1 MTYLKF
7 IGDSLLYYLINDW
20 HIILMGILIAT
31 SMKVFV
37 NPESLKNKLLQHSK
51 IAVPLSVGLGAL
63 TPLCAC
69 GTMAVV
75 ISLFL
80 TKLPWGPVMAFLIS
94 SPLAS
99 PSEFLF
105 EGSFMGWRFAISM
118 LVASIVIG
126 LFAGYLATVLE
137 KRTSFFKDQ
146 FRILDK
152 SKQANTS
159 ASTSAS
165 ISANTSASTSSN
177 TSANTSQTLDTSS
190 FMVVE
195 PQYETAKKIIDMKG
209 KSREFVIELWETG
222 FKKIIFYFMIFILIG
237 KSIEFLIPMDYQM
250 PFLSEDSFLSVLIGA
265 TVGLP
270 LYINSASSLP
280 LMQSMVASGV
290 SESAIFAFLIAGKA
304 TGIPVIVGM
313 MTFLKKRA
321 IAFYVGVIWV
331 GAVIAGSLSIMIW
344 KLL

>member
-7 IGDSLLYYLINDW
+7 IGDSLIYYLINDW

-37 NPESLKNKLLQHSK
+37 NPERLKNNLLKHSK

-118 LVASIVIG
+118 LTASIVIG

-152 SKQANTS
+152 PKKMQAS
-159 ASTSAS
+159 A
-165 ISANTSASTSSN
+165 
-177 TSANTSQTLDTSS
+177 SQTLDTSA
-190 FMVVE
+190 FTIVE
-195 PQYETAKKIIDMKG
+195 SQYDTAFETQEGDQAKKVFDLKG
-209 KSREFVIELWETG
+209 KSREFLSEIWETG
-222 FKKIIFYFMIFILIG
+222 FKKIIFYFMIFIIIG
-237 KSIEFLIPMDYQM
+237 KSIEFMIPMDFQM
-250 PFLSEDSFLSVLIGA
+250 PFLSEDSLLSVLIGA

-304 TGIPVIVGM
+304 TGIPVIIGM

-321 IAFYVGVIWV
+321 IAFYVGVIWI
-331 GAVIAGSLSIMIW
+331 GAVLAGSLSIIVW
-344 KLL
+344 KLFV

>member
-7 IGDSLLYYLINDW
+7 IWDSLIYYLINDW
-20 HIILMGILIAT
+20 YIILMGILIAT

-37 NPESLKNKLLQHSK
+37 NPERLKNKLLQHSK

-118 LVASIVIG
+118 LIASIVIG

-137 KRTSFFKDQ
+137 KRTSFFRDQ

-152 SKQANTS
+152 PKNTQAKAMQS
-159 ASTSAS
+159 
-165 ISANTSASTSSN
+165 
-177 TSANTSQTLDTSS
+177 NTSQTLDTSG
-190 FMVVE
+190 FTIVE
-195 PQYETAKKIIDMKG
+195 HQYDTAYEMQVGDKAKKIFDVKG
-209 KSREFVIELWETG
+209 KSREFVSEIWETG
-222 FKKIIFYFMIFILIG
+222 FKKIIYYFVIFIIIG
-237 KSIEFLIPMDYQM
+237 KSIEFVIPMDFQM

-304 TGIPVIVGM
+304 TGIPVIIGM

-331 GAVIAGSLSIMIW
+331 GAVFAGTLSIILW
-344 KLL
+344 KIL

>member
-7 IGDSLLYYLINDW
+7 IGDSLIYYLINDW

-37 NPESLKNKLLQHSK
+37 NPERLKNKLLQHSK

-118 LVASIVIG
+118 LIASIVIG

-137 KRTSFFKDQ
+137 KKTSFFKDQ

-152 SKQANTS
+152 PKKTQANATQ
-159 ASTSAS
+159 
-165 ISANTSASTSSN
+165 
-177 TSANTSQTLDTSS
+177 ANTSQTLDTSG
-190 FMVVE
+190 FTVVE
-195 PQYETAKKIIDMKG
+195 PHYNSAFETQEGDKAKKVFDVKG
-209 KSREFVIELWETG
+209 KSREFLTEIWETG
-222 FKKIIFYFMIFILIG
+222 FKKIIFYFMIFIIIG
-237 KSIEFLIPMDYQM
+237 KSIEFMIPMDFQM

-304 TGIPVIVGM
+304 TGIPVIIGM

-331 GAVIAGSLSIMIW
+331 GAVIAGSLSIILW
-344 KLL
+344 KIL

>member
-7 IGDSLLYYLINDW
+7 IGDSLIYYLVNDW
-20 HIILMGILIAT
+20 YIILMGILIAT

-37 NPESLKNKLLQHSK
+37 NPERLKNKLLQHSK
-51 IAVPLSVGLGAL
+51 IAVPMSVGLGAL

-126 LFAGYLATVLE
+126 LLAGYLATVLE

-152 SKQANTS
+152 PKNTRSNAIQGNATQANV
-159 ASTSAS
+159 
-165 ISANTSASTSSN
+165 
-177 TSANTSQTLDTSS
+177 SQTLDTSA
-190 FMVVE
+190 FTVVE
-195 PQYETAKKIIDMKG
+195 PQYDTAYETHDGDKAKKVFDVKG
-209 KSREFVIELWETG
+209 KSQEFLTEIWETG
-222 FKKIIFYFMIFILIG
+222 FKKIIFYFLIFIIIG
-237 KSIEFLIPMDYQM
+237 KSIEFIIPMDFQM

-304 TGIPVIVGM
+304 TGIPVIIGM

-331 GAVIAGSLSIMIW
+331 GAVIAGSLSIILW
-344 KLL
+344 KIL

>member
-7 IGDSLLYYLINDW
+7 IGDALIYYLINDW

-37 NPESLKNKLLQHSK
+37 SPEKLKNKLLKHSK

-105 EGSFMGWRFAISM
+105 EGRFMGWRFAISM
-118 LVASIVIG
+118 LVSSIVIG

-137 KRTSFFKDQ
+137 KKTTFFKDQ

-152 SKQANTS
+152 PKQAPAS
-159 ASTSAS
+159 A
-165 ISANTSASTSSN
+165 
-177 TSANTSQTLDTSS
+177 SQTLDTTG
-190 FMVVE
+190 FTVVE
-195 PQYETAKKIIDMKG
+195 SQYDTATDNQEEGKAKKIFDVKG
-209 KSREFVIELWETG
+209 KSREFITEIWETG
-222 FKKIIFYFMIFILIG
+222 FKKIIFYFMIFIIIG
-237 KSIEFLIPMDYQM
+237 KSIEFIIPMNFQL
-250 PFLSEDSFLSVLIGA
+250 PFLGEDSILSVLIGA
-265 TVGLP
+265 TVGLQ
-270 LYINSASSLP
+270 I
-280 LMQSMVASGV
+280 G
-290 SESAIFAFLIAGKA
+290 
-304 TGIPVIVGM
+304 
-313 MTFLKKRA
+313 RA
-321 IAFYVGVIWV
+321 HV
-331 GAVIAGSLSIMIW
+331 
-344 KLL
+344 

>member
-1 MTYLKF
+1 MRYLEF
-7 IGDSLLYYLINDW
+7 IGDSLIYYLINDW

-37 NPESLKNKLLQHSK
+37 NPESLKGKLLQHSK

-118 LVASIVIG
+118 LIASIVIG
-126 LFAGYLATVLE
+126 LFAGYLATLLE
-137 KRTSFFKDQ
+137 KKTSFFKDQ

-152 SKQANTS
+152 PKKTQIVHDTMT
-159 ASTSAS
+159 AST
-165 ISANTSASTSSN
+165 
-177 TSANTSQTLDTSS
+177 TLDTTV
-190 FMVVE
+190 FTVVE
-195 PQYETAKKIIDMKG
+195 SQFDASFDTKENGKSKKIFDMKG
-209 KSREFVIELWETG
+209 KSREFVAEIWETG
-222 FKKIIFYFMIFILIG
+222 FKKIIFYFMIFIIIG
-237 KSIEFLIPMDYQM
+237 KSIEFLIPMDFQLPY
-250 PFLSEDSFLSVLIGA
+250 LGEDSIVSVLIGA

-304 TGIPVIVGM
+304 TGIPVIIGM

-321 IAFYVGVIWV
+321 IAFYIGIIWI
-331 GAVIAGSLSIMIW
+331 GAVLAGSLSIILW
-344 KLL
+344 KVL

>member
-7 IGDSLLYYLINDW
+7 IGDSLIYYLINDW

-118 LVASIVIG
+118 LTASIVIG

-152 SKQANTS
+152 PKKTR
-159 ASTSAS
+159 
-165 ISANTSASTSSN
+165 SN
-177 TSANTSQTLDTSS
+177 TTEENGIKANASQTLDTSG
-190 FMVVE
+190 FTIVE
-195 PQYETAKKIIDMKG
+195 PQYDTAYEMQVGDKAKKIFDVKG
-209 KSREFVIELWETG
+209 KSREFLSEIWETG
-222 FKKIIFYFMIFILIG
+222 FKKIIYYFVIFIIIG
-237 KSIEFLIPMDYQM
+237 KSIEFIIPMDFQM

-304 TGIPVIVGM
+304 TGIPVIIGM

-331 GAVIAGSLSIMIW
+331 GAVIAGALSIILW
-344 KLL
+344 KFL